1 MAGYATH
8 VSQQRCL
15 TFKSELFNEAI
26 NYICYIFGIQSMYE
40 DQEQAIRA
48 FFNGHDIFF
57 SASTGYGK
65 SLVFQ
70 SLPFVADYLQEQCSG
85 LSSLLVVSPLHALME
100 EQVQKMNAIGIPSVA
115 LHDKEVGLEEKLNN
129 MKDGVYSLIYT
140 SPECMLEGR
149 YWRQI
154 LSSEA
159 FREHCIGVA
168 VDEAH
173 CIAQW

>member
-57 SASTGYGK
+57 TWKGK
-65 SLVFQ
+65 LFSSSFTLKA
-70 SLPFVADYLQEQCSG
+70 SLPLLLLSTKFLSLFLSMEVWQTTHNLSAIFFHCFVGSNDQKIKQTKRR
-85 LSSLLVVSPLHALME
+85 SSCMTFDLTT
-100 EQVQKMNAIGIPSVA
+100 VQIAGRVA
-115 LHDKEVGLEEKLNN
+115 
-129 MKDGVYSLIYT
+129 
-140 SPECMLEGR
+140 
-149 YWRQI
+149 
-154 LSSEA
+154 
-159 FREHCIGVA
+159 
-168 VDEAH
+168 
-173 CIAQW
+173 